1 MIWLYQPGS
10 FNKDGRKRRRPPFE
24 NEEVGCRH
32 SVVQPYFQASRLKF
46 ETNKTDERMDMFL
59 MLLPCLIACLELNI
73 ASFNL
78 LLNIGSL
85 KWFATHD
92 SDK

>member
-24 NEEVGCRH
+24 NEEVGLRH
-32 SVVQPYFQASRLKF
+32 SVVQPYVQASRLKF
-46 ETNKTDERMDMFL
+46 ETNKTDERMDIFL

-85 KWFATHD
+85 KWFATQD

>member
-1 MIWLYQPGS
+1 
-10 FNKDGRKRRRPPFE
+10 
-24 NEEVGCRH
+24 
-32 SVVQPYFQASRLKF
+32 
-46 ETNKTDERMDMFL
+46 MDMFL

-85 KWFATHD
+85 KWLATQD

>member
-1 MIWLYQPGS
+1 M
-10 FNKDGRKRRRPPFE
+10 
-24 NEEVGCRH
+24 
-32 SVVQPYFQASRLKF
+32 QPYFQASRLKF

-59 MLLPCLIACLELNI
+59 MFLPCLIAFLELNI

-85 KWFATHD
+85 KRFATHD